1 MRPFRFKNL
10 AGEILALVV
19 VLLATTGFGPEPAV
33 TSPISPEEFVR
44 AMVTDRTPVIDL
56 YFDARLNPNA
66 RGAQDRPLLLA
77 ATLQQDVV
85 TVTRLLEAGASAD
98 LADENG
104 LTPLMAAAMQ
114 GNMELVR
121 KFVGNVTNIHAMDR
135 NGRSAL
141 EYAVTAQKT
150 DVVQF
155 LLRASPNVAAEADKL
170 VSAALAT
177 SNRQIVGMI
186 FDRVP
191 VLPDWTAKTRRA
203 LDDAIASGNAEE
215 TKLLIKKHATAPTP
229 QGRTVPLL
237 AYAIAQND
245 TAKVKAL
252 LAAGIDANTALP
264 SKCDR
269 DFLDLVKSNSF
280 RGYIE
285 EDKNVTVLML
295 AAGLGQVDSVRA
307 LLEAGADRNRST
319 ARYKM
324 MALYLAAEQGNW
336 QATQILL
343 GGGPSPDQLRV
354 EISLATQSA
363 EVLRDGI
370 SILKTVCSPGRQGYS
385 TRPGEYVITD
395 KERNH
400 RSTIYKVDMPYFMRL
415 SCLDFGMHEGVV
427 PNYPASHGCIRLP
440 GEMARRLFAEIPV
453 GTVVTVR

>member
-1 MRPFRFKNL
+1 MRLFSLKNL
-10 AGEILALVV
+10 VGQMLAVL

-33 TSPISPEEFVR
+33 TSPISPDEFVR
-44 AMVTDRTPVIDL
+44 AMVTDRTPVLDL
-56 YFDARLNPNA
+56 YFDQRMNPNA
-66 RGAQDRPLLLA
+66 RGVQERPLLLA
-77 ATLQQDVV
+77 ATLQQDVL
-85 TVTRLLEAGASAD
+85 TVTRLLEAGASVD

-114 GNMELVR
+114 GNMDLVR
-121 KFVGNVTNIHAMDR
+121 KFVGGVTNFHATDR

-141 EYAVTAQKT
+141 QYAVTAQKT
-150 DVVQF
+150 EVVQF
-155 LLRASPNVAAEADKL
+155 LLRVAPD
-170 VSAALAT
+170 VSAQAGDLVTAALGTA
-177 SNRQIVGMI
+177 NREIIRMI
-186 FDRVP
+186 FDRIP
-191 VLPDWTAKTRRA
+191 PLPEWTAKTRRA
-203 LDDAIASGNAEE
+203 LDDAIASGNQEQV
-215 TKLLIKKHATAPTP
+215 KLLIKKHAVAPTP
-229 QGRTVPLL
+229 QDRTVPLL

-245 TAKVKAL
+245 AAKVKAL
-252 LAAGIDANTALP
+252 LGAGLDANTLLP
-264 SKCDR
+264 LKCDR

-319 ARYKM
+319 GRYKM

-336 QATQILL
+336 QCTQILL

-354 EISLATQSA
+354 EISLATQRA
-363 EVLRDGI
+363 EVWKDGV
-370 SILKTVCSPGRQGYS
+370 SILTSVCSTGRDGYS
-385 TRPGEYVITD
+385 TRPGQYVITD

-427 PNYPASHGCIRLP
+427 PNHPASHGCIRLP
-440 GEMARRLFAEIPV
+440 GEIARRLFAEIPV
-453 GTVVTVR
+453 GTVVTVK

>member
-1 MRPFRFKNL
+1 MPLFSLKNL
-10 AGEILALVV
+10 VGQMLAVL

-33 TSPISPEEFVR
+33 TSPISPDEFVR
-44 AMVTDRTPVIDL
+44 AMVTDRTPVLDF
-56 YFDARLNPNA
+56 YFDQRMNPNA
-66 RGAQDRPLLLA
+66 RGVQERPLLLA
-77 ATLQQDVV
+77 ATLQQDVL
-85 TVTRLLEAGASAD
+85 TVTRLLEAGASVD

-114 GNMELVR
+114 GNLDLVR
-121 KFVGNVTNIHAMDR
+121 KFVGGVTNLHATDR

-141 EYAVTAQKT
+141 QYAVTAQKT
-150 DVVQF
+150 EVVRF
-155 LLRASPNVAAEADKL
+155 LLRVAPDVNGQAGDL
-170 VSAALAT
+170 VTAALAT
-177 SNRQIVGMI
+177 ANREIIGMI
-186 FDRVP
+186 FDRIP
-191 VLPDWTAKTRRA
+191 PLPEWTAKTRRA
-203 LDDAIASGNAEE
+203 LDDAIVSGNQEQV
-215 TKLLIKKHATAPTP
+215 KLLIKKHAVAPTP
-229 QGRTVPLL
+229 QDRTVPLL

-252 LAAGIDANTALP
+252 LGAGLDANTLLP
-264 SKCDR
+264 PKCDR

-319 ARYKM
+319 GRYKM

-336 QATQILL
+336 QCTQILL

-354 EISLATQSA
+354 EISLATQHA
-363 EVLRDGI
+363 EVWRDGVP
-370 SILKTVCSPGRQGYS
+370 ILTSVCSTGREGYS
-385 TRPGEYVITD
+385 TRPGQYVITD

-427 PNYPASHGCIRLP
+427 PNHPASHGCIRLP
-440 GEMARRLFAEIPV
+440 GDVARRLFAEIPV
-453 GTVVTVR
+453 GTVVTVK

>member
-10 AGEILALVV
+10 VGQILALL

-44 AMVTDRTPVIDL
+44 AMVTDRTPVLDL
-56 YFDARLNPNA
+56 YFDERMNPNA
-66 RGAQDRPLLLA
+66 RGAQERPLLLA
-77 ATLQQDVV
+77 ATLEQDAV

-114 GNMELVR
+114 GNMDLVR
-121 KFVGNVTNIHAMDR
+121 KFVGNVTNIHATDR

-141 EYAVTAQKT
+141 EYAVTAQKS

-155 LLRASPNVAAEADKL
+155 LLRVSPDVAAQADNL

-177 SNRQIVGMI
+177 SNREIIGMI

-191 VLPDWTAKTRRA
+191 VLPEWTAKTRRA
-203 LDDAIASGNAEE
+203 LDDAIASGNQEQM
-215 TKLLIKKHATAPTP
+215 KLLIKKHATTPTP
-229 QGRTVPLL
+229 QDRMVPLL

-252 LAAGIDANTALP
+252 LGAGIDANTVLP
-264 SKCDR
+264 LKCDR

-285 EDKNVTVLML
+285 EDKNVTVLMV

-336 QATQILL
+336 QCTQILL
-343 GGGPSPDQLRV
+343 GGGPVTGSTACRNF
-354 EISLATQSA
+354 ARHAACGSA
-363 EVLRDGI
+363 ARWRLYSEDG
-370 SILKTVCSPGRQGYS
+370 LF
-385 TRPGEYVITD
+385 D
-395 KERNH
+395 
-400 RSTIYKVDMPYFMRL
+400 RSA
-415 SCLDFGMHEGVV
+415 GVFD
-427 PNYPASHGCIRLP
+427 A
-440 GEMARRLFAEIPV
+440 AR
-453 GTVVTVR
+453 